1 MAITNA
7 TSLAGLVGASV
18 TFAPSAGS
26 ITAQNIVGT
35 SATFGANV
43 TIGGTL
49 TYDDVTNIDSV
60 GLITARN
67 GLQVLAGISTF
78 SGQTNLTNTNV
89 TAGILSAT
97 GQTNLANVNVS
108 ASSTAAT
115 ASVTGQT
122 ALANV
127 SVSAASTFTGAV
139 DVNSTSD
146 FGGTLTVSAGDV
158 KVGSAVTLAAS
169 GANVT
174 GILTATRLSL
184 LNGTLTERVKITAG
198 KLSANLNVNLSDGM
212 VHYFTVAE
220 STTAIP
226 NIYSNVGI
234 NTQMATGDTIAVT
247 LVTTANASGFS
258 TGIEIDG
265 VAHSPNWVGGSAPD
279 SGGSSGVDIHAF
291 TIIKT
296 GSAAYTVIGN
306 HGKTS

>member
-35 SATFGANV
+35 SATFGSNV

-67 GLQVLAGISTF
+67 GLEVLAGITTI

-108 ASSTAAT
+108 AA
-115 ASVTGQT
+115 ASVTGI
-122 ALANV
+122 ANF
-127 SVSAASTFTGAV
+127 S
-139 DVNSTSD
+139 N
-146 FGGTLTVSAGDV
+146 DV

-174 GILTATRLSL
+174 GILTTNRLSL
-184 LNGTLTERVKITAG
+184 QNGTLTERVKITAG
-198 KLSANLNVNLSDGM
+198 KLSDNLNVNLSHGM
-212 VHYFTVAE
+212 VHYFTTAE

-247 LVTTANASGFS
+247 IITTANASGFS
-258 TGIEIDG
+258 TGIKIDG
-265 VAHSPNWVGGSAPD
+265 TPLSPNWIGGSAPD
-279 SGGSSGVDIHAF
+279 AGGSSGVDIHAF
-291 TIIKT
+291 TIVKT
-296 GSAAYTVIGN
+296 GSAAYTIIGN
-306 HGKTS
+306 HSKTS

>member
-35 SATFGANV
+35 SATFGSNV

-67 GLQVLAGISTF
+67 GLEVLAGITTI

-108 ASSTAAT
+108 AA
-115 ASVTGQT
+115 ASVTG
-122 ALANV
+122 
-127 SVSAASTFTGAV
+127 
-139 DVNSTSD
+139 DV
-146 FGGTLTVSAGDV
+146 V
-158 KVGSAVTLAAS
+158 VGSAVTLAAS

-174 GILTATRLSL
+174 GILTTNRLSL
-184 LNGTLTERVKITAG
+184 QNGTLTERVKITAG
-198 KLSANLNVNLSDGM
+198 KLSDNLNVNLSHGM
-212 VHYFTVAE
+212 VHYFTTAE

-247 LVTTANASGFS
+247 IITTANASGFS
-258 TGIEIDG
+258 TGIKIDG
-265 VAHSPNWVGGSAPD
+265 TPLSPNWIGGSAPD
-279 SGGSSGVDIHAF
+279 AGGSSGVDIHAF
-291 TIIKT
+291 TIVKT
-296 GSAAYTVIGN
+296 GSAAYTIIGN
-306 HGKTS
+306 HSKTS